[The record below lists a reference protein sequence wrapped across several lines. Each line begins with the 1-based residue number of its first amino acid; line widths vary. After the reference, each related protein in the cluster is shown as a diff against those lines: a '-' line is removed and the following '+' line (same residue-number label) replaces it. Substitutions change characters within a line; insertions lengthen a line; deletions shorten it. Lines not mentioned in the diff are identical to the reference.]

1 MVTGT
6 SVPGE
11 APPEVVGVRD
21 LWKAFGAQVALAGVS
36 LGVRRGETL
45 VIMGPSGCGKTV
57 LLKLVVGL
65 LRPDRGEVVVF
76 DRPVSTLS
84 PWELDALRIRIGVVF
99 QSAALFDSLTVAEN
113 VAFPLRRHTAR
124 SAADIA
130 RRVADLLV
138 LVEMGGTER
147 LMPSALS
154 GGMRKRVGIARA
166 LALAPELI
174 LYDEPTSGLD
184 PLTARTVDDLILR
197 LQADLGVTAIVVT
210 HDLDSALRLGD
221 RIAVMESGRLV
232 AVGTREE
239 ILASPHPFVR
249 RFLDTRI
256 VEGAHP

>member
-36 LGVRRGETL
+36 LGVRRGETQ

-84 PWELDALRIRIGVVF
+84 PRELDALRIRIGVVF

-147 LMPSALS
+147 LVPSALS